1 MGNDPIVG
9 AGVKMKLTN
18 KIIFITGVHGVGKS
32 SLSKMLQR
40 EFGIRPYTA
49 SEIIR
54 NSINLSSDKL
64 VESIAENQLVLLRE
78 ISKIRIQHNTF
89 ILDGHLV
96 LLDKNMTPTPI
107 DIGVVVEI
115 SPSVIVFVNDAP
127 DKIARRLRKR
137 DKTHNDI
144 SLISAM
150 QDLERST
157 ALRYCK
163 ALDIPFVDVNFQ
175 SKAEDS
181 LSNLSKW
188 VSTNL

>member
-1 MGNDPIVG
+1 MGDDPIAG
-9 AGVKMKLTN
+9 ANVKMKSTN
-18 KIIFITGVHGVGKS
+18 KIIFIIGVHGVGKS

-54 NSINLSSDKL
+54 DSIHLSSDKL

-78 ISKIRIQHNTF
+78 ISKIRTQHNTF

-107 DIGVVVEI
+107 DIGVVAEI

-127 DKIARRLRKR
+127 DEIARRLRKR
-137 DKTHNDI
+137 DRAHSDI
-144 SLISAM
+144 SLISII

-163 ALDIPFVDVNFQ
+163 TLGIPFIDVNFQ
-175 SKAEDS
+175 LKAGDS

-188 VSTNL
+188 ISTNL